1 MIAKRSGKAA
11 TKRSWIRKNSVSP
24 AEFLRIQLRS
34 ARRKTRNRQ
43 LVVRSGLFFA
53 ATAWFVVSVM
63 VGTSLA
69 EVVRFEVE
77 RVEPF
82 AGEKHFGEV
91 GPYERIIGQ
100 VYYAI
105 DPGLPQNRAIRD
117 LDLAPRNGNGN
128 VEFRADLFVLLPK
141 DRSKANGAI
150 LHDVN
155 NRGNKLALGFFNSA
169 GGNRNDPQSEN
180 DAGNGFL
187 MRHGFTIVS
196 NGWDGELLPGNHR
209 LQLHAPVATHPTN
222 PITNKIRCE
231 IVPTKDVTRIDVNW
245 ANHGSYRPTH
255 TGLPQATLTVRERSA
270 DERQEIARERWTLHV
285 TDVEPKTAGQ
295 LPRVELELPSGLKSG
310 WIYELIYEAQDPLVH
325 GVCFAAL
332 RDLISALKHGEGE
345 GNPFLLAGKPF
356 LTRAHS
362 FGVSQTGRYLRE
374 YLYWGFNEDER
385 GRKVLDGV
393 IPHVSGG
400 GLGSFNHRFAQP
412 TRHVCQHD
420 HHEYPA
426 DRFPFAY
433 ELQNDPLSKQRAGIL
448 ERAERS
454 KTAPLVMHTQS
465 EAEYWTR
472 SGSLVHT
479 DPLGQ
484 RDAVVPQNVR
494 IYAFGGTQHGPSGYP
509 PSKGPGKYAAN
520 PADYKPFLRALLLA
534 LDRWVTTGAEPPPS
548 VIPTIGEATLVDWHR
563 KATGF
568 PAIPSVEYPG
578 VIQQPSLFD
587 YGPLWLS
594 RGIIDKHPPG
604 VLGEYKVLV
613 PRCDVD
619 GNVLGCLLPAEV
631 AVPVATHTGWN
642 LRSKNAGAENE
653 LVSLK
658 GSYLPFAV
666 TKAERIKSG
675 DPRRSLEERY
685 GSLEE
690 YLRRLRAQ
698 CMKLQRKGYLL
709 QEDAARI
716 VELQKKR
723 MEPAFAEL
731 SKSQ

>member
-1 MIAKRSGKAA
+1 
-11 TKRSWIRKNSVSP
+11 
-24 AEFLRIQLRS
+24 
-34 ARRKTRNRQ
+34 
-43 LVVRSGLFFA
+43 
-53 ATAWFVVSVM
+53 
-63 VGTSLA
+63 LA
-69 EVVRFEVE
+69 
-77 RVEPF
+77 
-82 AGEKHFGEV
+82 
-91 GPYERIIGQ
+91 
-100 VYYAI
+100 
-105 DPGLPQNRAIRD
+105 QNRAIRD
-117 LDLAPRNGNGN
+117 LDFAPRTANGN
-128 VEFRADLFVLLPK
+128 VKFWADLFVLLPK

-155 NRGNKLALGFFNSA
+155 NRGNKLVLGFFNNA
-169 GGNRNDPQSEN
+169 GGDRNDPKNEN

-209 LQLHAPVATHPTN
+209 MQLHAPVAMDGRN
-222 PITNKIRCE
+222 SITTKVRCE

-245 ANHGSYRPTH
+245 ANHGSYRPTEK
-255 TGLPQATLTVRERSA
+255 GLPQATLTVRERAA
-270 DERQEIARERWTLHV
+270 DDRQRIAREQWKLHV
-285 TDVEPKTAGQ
+285 TDIDGGPSGQ
-295 LPRVELELPSGLKSG
+295 LPRVELEFPLGLKQG

-332 RDLISALKHGEGE
+332 RDLVSALKNGEGQ
-345 GNPFLLAGKPF
+345 GNPFLIAGKPF

-393 IPHVSGG
+393 MPHVSGG

-412 TRHVCQHD
+412 TRHVSQHD

-433 ELQNDPLSKQRAGIL
+433 ELQSDPLSKQRAGIL
-448 ERAERS
+448 ERAVRTN
-454 KTAPLVMHTQS
+454 TAPLVMHTQS

-484 RDAVVPQNVR
+484 RDAVVPKNVR
-494 IYAFGGTQHGPSGYP
+494 LYAFGGTQHGPSGYP
-509 PSKGPGKYAAN
+509 PTKGVGKYAAN
-520 PADYKPFLRALLLA
+520 PGDYKPFLRALLLA
-534 LDRWVTTGAEPPPS
+534 LDHWVTTGAKPPAS
-548 VIPTIGEATLVDWHR
+548 VFPTIAKRTLVDWR
-563 KATGF
+563 RTSTRF
-568 PAIPSVEYPG
+568 PAIPSVEYPD

-604 VLGEYKVLV
+604 VLGDYKVLV
-613 PRCDVD
+613 PRCDAD
-619 GNVLGCLLPAEV
+619 GNVVGCLLPAEV

-642 LRSKNAGAENE
+642 LRSKAAGAENE

-666 TKAERIKSG
+666 TKAARMKTE
-675 DPRRSLEERY
+675 DPRYSLEERY
-685 GSLEE
+685 GSLKD
-690 YLRRLRAQ
+690 YLRQLREE
-698 CMKLQRKGYLL
+698 CVELQRKGYLL
-709 QEDAARI
+709 DEDVARI
-716 VELQKKR
+716 VGMQKKR
-723 MEPAFAEL
+723 MESVFAGF
-731 SKSQ
+731 SKSH